1 MWIKLI
7 FQGKKLI
14 RFLFLLYFLPLL
26 LLCGVI
32 LASLQLSIPL
42 GMFTR
47 DPAYIGDFSPLIGVV
62 SNIGVL
68 LWSASATICLFSWTM
83 LRHRLNKKRFAIF
96 LLSSGLITTLLLLD
110 DFFMLHEYIFPHYLG
125 INEKITLVSYAGIIF
140 FWMIAFKKCIL
151 KTKYFILAI
160 ALGFFGL
167 SLFIDIFQP
176 YIQMVLG
183 SWRILFEDGFK
194 LLGIV
199 GWLGYF
205 IKCCSSAF
213 FNLQP

>member
-1 MWIKLI
+1 MWGKFV
-7 FQGKKLI
+7 FQGKKLT
-14 RFLFLLYFLPLL
+14 RFLCLLYFLPLL
-26 LLCGVI
+26 LLCAVFF
-32 LASLQLSIPL
+32 ASLRLNVPI

-47 DPAYIGDFSPLIGVV
+47 DPAYIADFSPLVGLT

-83 LRHRLNKKRFAIF
+83 LRHRLNKKRFATF

-125 INEKITLVSYAGIIF
+125 IDEKITLVSYVGLIF
-140 FWMIAFKKCIL
+140 FWMIAFKNFIL

-160 ALGFFGL
+160 AFGFFGL
-167 SLFIDIFQP
+167 SLFIDVFQN
-176 YIQMVLG
+176 YIQIVLG
-183 SWRILFEDGFK
+183 SWRIFFEDGFK

-205 IKCCSSAF
+205 IKCCSNAF
-213 FNLQP
+213 FN

>member
-1 MWIKLI
+1 MLVKLI
-7 FQGKKLI
+7 FQGRKLV

-26 LLCGVI
+26 LLCAVI
-32 LASLQLSIPL
+32 FASLQLSIPI

-47 DPAYIGDFSPLIGVV
+47 DPAYIANFSPLIGVT

-68 LWSASATICLFSWTM
+68 LWSASATVCLFSWTI
-83 LRHRLNKKRFAIF
+83 LRHRLNKLWFATF

-125 INEKITLVSYAGIIF
+125 INEKIVIVGYVGLIL
-140 FWMIAFKKCIL
+140 FWLITFKKCIF
-151 KTKYFILAI
+151 KTEYFILAI
-160 ALGFFGL
+160 ALGFFGM
-167 SLFIDIFQP
+167 SLFIDVFQD
-176 YIQMVLG
+176 YVQIVLG

-205 IKCCSSAF
+205 IRCCSSAF
-213 FNLQP
+213 FN